1 MNCPNCGE
9 QPYTFLE
16 SLFPGKEEF
25 KRNFKGQY
33 TCRSCGTVLTYK
45 KNQYGFF
52 DFKSEFYV
60 ILSIL
65 IILILTLTWAVII
78 NMDDIFTF
86 SSPAISMAL
95 LFTATLAIGLGG
107 GALARK
113 YVILE
118 IYDSEKEE
126 KLQKKSV
133 TGMIVFMSYAILAI
147 FGFGFLSKWA
157 NDQSLSPYIYVG
169 GTLVYLAVVSIIALK
184 MMNSSLF
191 KKQQE

>member
-1 MNCPNCGE
+1 
-9 QPYTFLE
+9 
-16 SLFPGKEEF
+16 
-25 KRNFKGQY
+25 
-33 TCRSCGTVLTYK
+33 
-45 KNQYGFF
+45 
-52 DFKSEFYV
+52 
-60 ILSIL
+60 
-65 IILILTLTWAVII
+65 
-78 NMDDIFTF
+78 MDDIFTF